1 MSRDS
6 CILDVHPSTV
16 QVHLEKAS
24 LVLEF
29 LAMLAE
35 KRGDAGGQDA
45 WVVANQA
52 LDHARTKFIEA
63 RAIQSNRRDATGGGT
78 VPFNG
83 GEKVLRVALKWI
95 TERYVPKDTAAY
107 KRVFE
112 ILEDEG

>member
-1 MSRDS
+1 MSRES

-16 QVHLEKAS
+16 AVHLDKAS

-35 KRGDAGGQDA
+35 KRGDAAGQDA
-45 WVVANQA
+45 WISANQA
-52 LDHARTKFIEA
+52 LDHARARFVEA
-63 RAIQSNRRDATGGGT
+63 RSIQSNQRNATGGGT

-95 TERYVPKDTAAY
+95 TERYVPKEDAAY